1 MLDTMNVLVNKLS
14 LQISRAAEGDM
25 SILDSVRHLLHEQIC
40 DGFEICIPWQTFT
53 RGGKFRSQDNMINAQ
68 IASVTSESRVLW
80 ALKLQ
85 MRDAALA
92 KRLWTYHLGIRVFDQ
107 DSLYL
112 CYARCC
118 YDHLAGSVYSS
129 RTFPLSA
136 DPLPEPLL
144 FSPDLRCMCGKTV
157 FPVEPLELRC
167 DTVSD
172 FLECFGDP
180 QRTHPLLLITC
191 ADAVSPAQAA
201 ELLLGNAIVYW
212 CTDAAAVMH
221 LNSILPEALYTP
233 WDSVRAFLPV
243 GGEQPYHPCWLY
255 EDIHRMGREEFL
267 RGLRQAYCAT
277 MRSLERKNFLTIEDV
292 FRYQDQLHISELSR
306 QLDRQKSES
315 IRLLAQNAD
324 LSAAISDL
332 QSRLQTLEQSA
343 GTRQLQEFE
352 SLLNECMAETDA
364 LKKGIS
370 SLCERLYCTLG
381 AGFHPDE
388 SEQAAPLQELAQ
400 AIYAALACAASRKG

>member
-1 MLDTMNVLVNKLS
+1 MITGVSMLDTMNVLVNKLS

-118 YDHLAGSVYSS
+118 YDHLAGSIYSS

-201 ELLLGNAIVYW
+201 ELLLGNAIVYRR
-212 CTDAAAVMH
+212 
-221 LNSILPEALYTP
+221 LR
-233 WDSVRAFLPV
+233 VRC
-243 GGEQPYHPCWLY
+243 GC
-255 EDIHRMGREEFL
+255 
-267 RGLRQAYCAT
+267 
-277 MRSLERKNFLTIEDV
+277 
-292 FRYQDQLHISELSR
+292 
-306 QLDRQKSES
+306 
-315 IRLLAQNAD
+315 
-324 LSAAISDL
+324 
-332 QSRLQTLEQSA
+332 
-343 GTRQLQEFE
+343 
-352 SLLNECMAETDA
+352 
-364 LKKGIS
+364 
-370 SLCERLYCTLG
+370 
-381 AGFHPDE
+381 
-388 SEQAAPLQELAQ
+388 
-400 AIYAALACAASRKG
+400 